1 MSVPLP
7 NYSHHNAKLQPQHL
21 SRKCSSSFTK
31 AYHYEKFVKT
41 VSTFLAKSNIQ
52 THYKVLSARV
62 KETEF
67 NSTGYYAE
75 ISSNTNLHDLVDKCW

>member
-1 MSVPLP
+1 MLSFNLNISVGNAVLPLP
-7 NYSHHNAKLQPQHL
+7 KLTIMKSLLKL
-21 SRKCSSSFTK
+21 SQL
-31 AYHYEKFVKT
+31 
-41 VSTFLAKSNIQ
+41 FLAKSNIQ